1 MSSGPW
7 ALAVLDGAWRVGGA
21 CWPSGLPTEM
31 HQLPYKHTAHRPHTP
46 TWTPG
51 LMCMQT
57 HTPSTSTVGS
67 PSHPEPQTGDWGP
80 WPGDSGTQVG
90 PGGGAR
96 SQVQTVPKHVYSV
109 TPGSGGRSRGMA
121 PLAEVRQCRRAAGS
135 GKGPMTLRSKPGRCT
150 WGAAGN
156 LCHGPRDLCLLL
168 SHAWIQ
174 QRELCSFEPG
184 TESPGTNRMWP
195 GGTHT
200 GWREDKWPGKHG
212 QCQVVVLTWSR
223 GRGGSGD

>member
-1 MSSGPW
+1 MGLAGPQAFPLRCTSCLTSTQHMDHIHPPGRPGSCACKHTPLPQAPW
-7 ALAVLDGAWRVGGA
+7 A
-21 CWPSGLPTEM
+21 
-31 HQLPYKHTAHRPHTP
+31 AHLT
-46 TWTPG
+46 
-51 LMCMQT
+51 Q
-57 HTPSTSTVGS
+57 S
-67 PSHPEPQTGDWGP
+67 PRQGTGDWGP

-96 SQVQTVPKHVYSV
+96 SQVQTVPKHVYSM
-109 TPGSGGRSRGMA
+109 TPGPGGRSRGMA

-135 GKGPMTLRSKPGRCT
+135 GKGLMMLRSKPGRRT

-195 GGTHT
+195 GGNHT
-200 GWREDKWPGKHG
+200 GWGEDKWPGKHG